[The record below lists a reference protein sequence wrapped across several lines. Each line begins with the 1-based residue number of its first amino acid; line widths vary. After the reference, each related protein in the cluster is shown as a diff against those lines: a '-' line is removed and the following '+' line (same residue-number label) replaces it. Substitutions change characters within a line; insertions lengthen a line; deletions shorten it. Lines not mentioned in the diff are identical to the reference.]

1 MRKKEET
8 FESIVEHT
16 SQLGRIS
23 EADRIRD
30 FDRLIDSDP
39 IRLEDYWRCLR
50 FTPVSGTYQG
60 LKTEPSSGKYHLDLR
75 VDIDPRHAN
84 SPVLDRVSGDLFQ
97 AYAFE
102 IWGRKYSWKVYRESW
117 VVDEPKVTWS
127 RCSVKITG
135 KVRYYK
141 GRHLNTGVEIKIPW
155 RNFSVGPAEVKFS
168 TLLGSYSRYSCKKTS
183 KAFRDVTLEVDVC
196 ASVNNPPILPVYD
209 THSHPD
215 RPAGLP
221 RRTLTIEE
229 AYMEAGVDI
238 TMSPNRTIID
248 DSADM
253 FNTWSNAELHDAM
266 EIYFSA
272 YPGGWPK
279 WNMWGLL
286 AGSHDSSGMA
296 GIMFDYGAGYSG
308 GPGEAPERQGFAIF
322 KNHSWLNDLVAIPA
336 TNDQFAA
343 MRKYLYLYVHEMGH
357 AFNFVHSWNKS
368 RPDALSWMNYED
380 RWDNRNYPETFW
392 ENFWFEFDEPELIH
406 LRHGDR
412 SSVIMG
418 GDPWATGM
426 HLESPELG
434 MTSLEGDCPV
444 EVFLRSKEF
453 FEFMEPVNLEIRI
466 RNTSEVSLKMDTQLS
481 PEYGGVIVNVRG
493 PDGRT
498 HTYDPVMCK
507 IATPELKVI
516 KPHGEGDPGEDR
528 HSQSVPIS
536 YGAYGHI
543 FKTPGD
549 YLVKALYQGAGNVL
563 IPSNVHRI
571 RIGNPLTVQA
581 DRFAKD
587 YFTYKAG
594 MALYLR
600 GSSSPFL
607 KEGMDTLEKMAS
619 VYEESPVGA
628 NISMLLAEN
637 LTRPFYRLKDRKM
650 MEFREADPKAAI
662 ALLDRA
668 SKQQDRDDSTFPNLS
683 YHELSRAK
691 ARMMASIG
699 QKTRAKKELGDLVAY
714 LRDRN
719 VNKAV
724 LDEIDSF
731 AEKL

>member
-8 FESIVEHT
+8 TDLNIEYMPQLELFNEVERAQDFESLRNPE
-16 SQLGRIS
+16 
-23 EADRIRD
+23 
-30 FDRLIDSDP
+30 P
-39 IRLEDYWRCLR
+39 IPTMEWWRCRR
-50 FTPVSGTYQG
+50 FTPISGKYWG
-60 LKTEPSSGKYHLDLR
+60 LMTEPSIGKYQLDLR
-75 VDIDPRHAN
+75 IDIDPRHAN
-84 SPVLDRVSGDLFQ
+84 SPVLDHVSGDLFQ
-97 AYAFE
+97 VYLLN
-102 IWGRKYSWKVYRESW
+102 IWGRKFSWKVYRESW
-117 VVDEPKVTWS
+117 VVDRPKVTWS
-127 RCSVKITG
+127 KCSVTISG

-141 GRHLNTGVEIKIPW
+141 GIHILTGVEITIPW
-155 RNFSVGPAEVKFS
+155 KWLSVGPAEVKFS
-168 TLLGSYSRYSCKKTS
+168 TQFGSSSRYICKKTS
-183 KAFRDVTLEVDVC
+183 RAFRDVRLEVDVC

-238 TMSPNRTIID
+238 TISPDRTIID
-248 DSADM
+248 DSAAM
-253 FNTWSNAELHDAM
+253 FNTWSDAELHDAM
-266 EIYFSA
+266 ETYFSA
-272 YPGGWPK
+272 YPGTWPK
-279 WNMWGLL
+279 WHMWGLL

-296 GIMFDYGAGYSG
+296 GIMFDYGTAYG

-322 KNHSWLNDLVAIPA
+322 KNHWWLDDLVASPA
-336 TNDQFAA
+336 TDDQFAA

-368 RPDALSWMNYED
+368 RPDALSWMNYDYKWDD
-380 RWDNRNYPETFW
+380 RNSPETFW
-392 ENFWFEFDEPELIH
+392 DNFLFEFDEPELIH

-426 HLESPELG
+426 HLEAPEVV
-434 MTSLEGDCPV
+434 MTGLEGDCPV

-466 RNTSEVSLKMDTQLS
+466 RNTSEVPLKMDTQLN
-481 PEYGGVIVNVRG
+481 PEYGGVIISIRG

-516 KPHGEGDPGEDR
+516 KPEGEGAPGEDR
-528 HSQSVPIS
+528 HSQNVPIS
-536 YGAYGHI
+536 YGAIGHI
-543 FKTPGD
+543 FRTPGD
-549 YLVKALYQGAGNVL
+549 YLVKALYQGAGNAL

-571 RIGNPLTVQA
+571 SIGNPLTVQA

-587 YFTYKAG
+587 YFTYKTG
-594 MALYLR
+594 MAVYLK

-607 KEGMDTLEKMAS
+607 KDGMDTLEKMAS
-619 VYEESPVGA
+619 AFEESPVGA
-628 NISMLLAEN
+628 NISLLLAEN
-637 LTRPFYRLKDRKM
+637 LARPFYRLKDRKM
-650 MEFREADPKAAI
+650 TEFREADPKAAI

-668 SKQQDRDDSTFPNLS
+668 SKQQDRDDSTFQNLN
-683 YHELSRAK
+683 YHELSRKKAK
-691 ARMMASIG
+691 MMAAIG
-699 QKTRAKKELGDLVAY
+699 KKTEAKKELGDLVAY
-714 LRDRN
+714 LRNRR
-719 VNKAV
+719 VNKSV
-724 LDEIDSF
+724 LDEIDSY